1 MTIRRLTMWFRT
13 YQKARRLGFTIVDAW
28 RAASV
33 NSRAA

>member
-1 MTIRRLTMWFRT
+1 MKIRRLMLWVRT
-13 YQKARRLGFTIVDAW
+13 YRKARRLGFTLVDAW